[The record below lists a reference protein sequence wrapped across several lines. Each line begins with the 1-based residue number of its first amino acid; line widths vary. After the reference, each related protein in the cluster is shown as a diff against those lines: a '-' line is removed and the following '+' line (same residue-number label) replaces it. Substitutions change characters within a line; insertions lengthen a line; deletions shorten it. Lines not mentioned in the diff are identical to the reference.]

1 MKATTEMV
9 LTENLKA
16 LNLSHMLRQLEP
28 QLRQARE
35 QSLDYGDVLLSLTEI
50 ELEGRA
56 ENRLKRR
63 LREAKFPLLKTL
75 ETFDYQAAPGL
86 DRRLL
91 HQLASGDYINRQR
104 NVIFLGK
111 SGTGKTHL
119 ATGLGVEACRQGI
132 TTRFVTGCGLANELL
147 EARQGHTLS
156 RLIQRYARYGLLVL
170 DELGYVPFSKEGA
183 ELLFQ
188 VLAERHERR
197 SVIITS
203 NLGFADWT
211 QVFGEPTLT
220 AALLD
225 RLTHKAHI
233 LTCDWES
240 YRLKESLKSKG
251 VCSGKAAKAPR
262 QTVKP
267 DTCGGSAPTP
277 PEFIALE
284 ATGEAG
290 KEKAG

>member
-1 MKATTEMV
+1 MKATTAMV
-9 LTENLKA
+9 LTDNLKS
-16 LNLSHMLRQLEP
+16 LHLSHMLRHLEA

-35 QSLDYGDVLLSLTEI
+35 QGADYGEFLLGLTDI
-50 ELEGRA
+50 ELQMRGES
-56 ENRLKRR
+56 RLKRR

-75 ETFDYQAAPGL
+75 EMFDHQAASGL

-91 HQLASGDYINRQR
+91 HKLVSGEYIGQRR

-132 TTRFVTGCGLANELL
+132 STRFVTGCGLANELL
-147 EARQGHTLS
+147 EANQSHTLS
-156 RLIQRYARYGLLVL
+156 RLIHRYARYGLLIL

-188 VLAERHERR
+188 VLAERHERG
-197 SVIITS
+197 SVIVTS

-225 RLTHKAHI
+225 RLTHKANI
-233 LTCDWES
+233 ISCDWES
-240 YRLKESLKSKG
+240 FRLHESLK
-251 VCSGKAAKAPR
+251 AKDI
-262 QTVKP
+262 TV
-267 DTCGGSAPTP
+267 DTG
-277 PEFIALE
+277 
-284 ATGEAG
+284 
-290 KEKAG
+290 